1 MQFKESELNKF
12 ISQLN
17 PKTQRFYDDLS
28 RDDRAFVGKQIEHFP
43 FLIQQTLIEEYQ
55 KRATGYEANTYL
67 RSKVIELNQIIP
79 HRLVS
84 HFDASEDDLQML
96 ADDCA
101 QYCRRL
107 ANRHICFLAYEATN
121 EADFSANEALRNN
134 SQKCEIQ
141 QADDSVNGDMRLKA
155 NDYAAIQCIE
165 YVNQYGIDT
174 ADLQQN
180 KESRHLLKR
189 FKDKYWWLKKLRKKI
204 NHTREEV
211 MIMLGRVNKKK
222 GKYCSDLTLQ
232 QRILQK
238 LRSET
243 LLDNLVMINELGEE
257 LALREVFEANISNPV
272 NRRYELM
279 TRMNGF
285 EKLSKELGHIALFVT
300 VTCPS
305 KYHNSYAKSGD
316 RNPKWNGATPYE
328 AQQYLNAVWR
338 KTRAEL
344 ARQAIQQYGFRI
356 AEPQHDGTP
365 HWHLLVFIEPKHK
378 DTLIDIY
385 THYAM
390 EEDGAEKGA
399 AENRITFV
407 DIDPQRGSATGYVA
421 KYVSKNIDGGSL
433 DSDIDGG
440 DATEAARR
448 VEAWASC
455 WGIRQFQQL
464 GNTSVTVWREMRRLK
479 KADKESEQFQA
490 IHKAA
495 DEGNWAEFVT
505 TMGGVM
511 CKRDEMAIRPY
522 YDITIDS
529 DTGEV
534 KQSYFDEEPIVKIKG
549 LKYEGKE
556 IITREHSWRIE
567 RRQEKA
573 A

>member
-1 MQFKESELNKF
+1 MKRLHESILSRSLDDLDNEFGEFLRQLSKEDRIYVRNQIFSLPKALQIILINQYKQFKTQFEANTFIRKKCDALKALLPAKLYAYFDATESELR
-12 ISQLN
+12 I
-17 PKTQRFYDDLS
+17 LS
-28 RDDRAFVGKQIEHFP
+28 EECAEYCKRIDVREKKAHLALEHEAKRNINQQIYG
-43 FLIQQTLIEEYQ
+43 LC
-55 KRATGYEANTYL
+55 
-67 RSKVIELNQIIP
+67 S
-79 HRLVS
+79 
-84 HFDASEDDLQML
+84 
-96 ADDCA
+96 
-101 QYCRRL
+101 
-107 ANRHICFLAYEATN
+107 AYTE
-121 EADFSANEALRNN
+121 S
-134 SQKCEIQ
+134 
-141 QADDSVNGDMRLKA
+141 
-155 NDYAAIQCIE
+155 
-165 YVNQYGIDT
+165 YGI
-174 ADLQQN
+174 APPEFN
-180 KESRHLLKR
+180 EKR
-189 FKDKYWWLKKLRKKI
+189 SIRGSVKRMQDQYWWLKRLRKVLIRK
-204 NHTREEV
+204 REAA
-211 MIMLGRVNKKK
+211 MILLGQVNNLR
-222 GKYCSDLTLQ
+222 GKYCSDLTLH

-238 LRSET
+238 ARQDT
-243 LLDNLVMINELGEE
+243 LLDNLVMINDLNEE
-257 LALREVFEANISNPV
+257 IALREVFEANVSNPV

-316 RNPKWNGATPYE
+316 RNPKWNESSPYD
-328 AQQYLNAVWR
+328 AQQYLNSLWR

-344 ARQAIQQYGFRI
+344 ARHAIQQYGFRI

-365 HWHLLVFIEPKHK
+365 HWHLLIFIEPKHK

-390 EEDGAEKGA
+390 EEDGAENGA

-421 KYVSKNIDGGSL
+421 KYVSKNIDGGGL

-479 KADKESEQFQA
+479 KAKKESDQFQA

-534 KQSYFDEEPIVKIKG
+534 KQSYFDEEPTVKIKG

-567 RRQEKA
+567 RRQERA